1 MRWLIRLLLRTLLRL
16 RVLGDLAPFGH
27 ADRLLIVSNHHSRL
41 DAVVLGLF
49 LPREPIV
56 IVPSDEPL
64 PWHLRVMLAHVP
76 HEILDLHNAASM
88 KRVLRLLRAGR
99 PVVLFPEG
107 RLVDNGAVMKIYP
120 VPALIALKSGASV
133 LPVHVEGANQWF
145 SRSGSASSFGR
156 WLPAVTLRV
165 FSATRIDGG
174 AAGSARRRRA
184 HATRRLTAIMQTM
197 AVQSH
202 ACKPLFEC
210 FLDAVAAHGRSAL
223 LMEDHGPAP
232 YSYGKI
238 LRMSLA
244 LSRLLRRHTDERENV
259 GVLLPNTVGA
269 VAVVMALSAA
279 RRVPAIFNYS
289 AGSLAV
295 ESARVAAGVRTVITS
310 QKFIEQA
317 HLQALL
323 DALPGCTLIYLE
335 DLKREFGFL
344 DKFWLIAFAMR
355 FPRLAIARQSTLDPA
370 VVLFTSGSEDRPK
383 GVVLSHHA
391 IVANIAQIRA
401 VFDFS
406 PADKVLNPLP
416 LYHAY
421 SFTAGVMLPL
431 LTGTRVML
439 FISPLRYRAIPEI
452 AYKRDCTILFG
463 TSTFLSF
470 YARHAHPMDF
480 SRLRYVISGGEK
492 LSAEVA
498 RTWME
503 KFGVRIMEGYGS
515 TECAPVIALATPA
528 AFRRGAVGTFLPGID
543 HRIEPLEGVDTG
555 GVLHVRGPNLML
567 GYYRYQNPGV
577 IEAPKSS
584 VGEGWYDTGDVVD
597 LDVDGLVSISG
608 RVRRFAKIAGEMVSL
623 DMIEH
628 VAREASPDFHHAA
641 VLNVQDFGG
650 ETTVLFTTDHRLT
663 RSRLLEA
670 AKALGTHDL
679 SVARR
684 LVALQA
690 LPLLGSGKIDYFA
703 LKSLI
708 EGDAVKRLLAAAMLN
723 ATNADAQSAP
733 PTSSK

>member
-1 MRWLIRLLLRTLLRL
+1 MSYLIRLLLRLLYRV

-27 ADRLLIVSNHHSRL
+27 ADRLLIVADHHSRL
-41 DAVVLGLF
+41 DAIVLALF
-49 LPREPIV
+49 LPRDPVV
-56 IVPSDEPL
+56 IVPPEETVSRL
-64 PWHLRVMLAHVP
+64 SRWLLSHIR
-76 HEILDLHNAASM
+76 HEILDLNNPLSM

-107 RLVDNGAVMKIYP
+107 RIVENGAVMKIYP
-120 VPALIALKSGASV
+120 VPALVALKSGASV
-133 LPVHVEGANQWF
+133 LPARVQGAGQWL
-145 SRSGSASSFGR
+145 SRSGSAS
-156 WLPAVTLRV
+156 WLPAITLRV
-165 FSATRIDGG
+165 FSPTRIDGG

-184 HATRRLTAIMQTM
+184 FATRRLAAIMQAM

-202 ACKPLFEC
+202 PCKPLFEC
-210 FLDAVAAHGRSAL
+210 FLDAVSAHGRKTL
-223 LMEDHGPAP
+223 LMEDQGEKP
-232 YSYGKI
+232 YSYGDI

-244 LSRLLRRHTDERENV
+244 LSRLLRRCTADRENV
-259 GVLLPNTVGA
+259 GVLLPNMVSA

-289 AGSLAV
+289 AGPLAV

-310 QKFIEQA
+310 RRFIEQA
-317 HLQALL
+317 HLQPLL
-323 DALPGCTLIYLE
+323 DVLPGCTVIYLE
-335 DLKREFGFL
+335 DLRARFGFG
-344 DKFWLIAFAMR
+344 DKFWLIAFALRM
-355 FPRLAIARQSTLDPA
+355 PRLAIAKQSTLDPA
-370 VVLFTSGSEDRPK
+370 VVLFTSGTEDRPK

-391 IVANIAQIRA
+391 IVANVAQIRA

-431 LTGTRVML
+431 ITGTRVNL

-470 YARHAHPMDF
+470 YARYANPMDF
-480 SRLRYVISGGEK
+480 SRLRHVISGGEK

-498 RTWME
+498 RVWME

-515 TECAPVIALATPA
+515 TECAPVISLATPA
-528 AFRRGAVGTFLPGID
+528 AFRRGAVGTFLPAVE
-543 HRIEPLEGVDTG
+543 HQIEPVEGIEKG

-597 LDVDGLVSISG
+597 IDHDGLLSISG
-608 RVRRFAKIAGEMVSL
+608 RVKRFAKIAGEMVSL

-650 ETTVLFTTDHRLT
+650 ETTVLFTTDPWLT

-670 AKALGTHDL
+670 ARQLGTHDL

-684 LVALQA
+684 LVLLKE
-690 LPLLGSGKIDYFA
+690 LPVLGSGKIDYVA

-708 EGDAVKRLLAAAMLN
+708 EGDAVKRLLAAAMMVPQEK
-723 ATNADAQSAP
+723 AEPRPAS
-733 PTSSK
+733 

>member
-1 MRWLIRLLLRTLLRL
+1 MPALIRFLLRLLLRA
-16 RVLGDLAPFGH
+16 RVIGDLAPFGH
-27 ADRLLIVSNHHSRL
+27 ADRLMIVANHHSRM
-41 DAVVLGLF
+41 DAVVLGLL
-49 LPREPIV
+49 LPREPV
-56 IVPSDEPL
+56 VVLPTDESL
-64 PWHLRVMLAHVP
+64 GWFTRRLLAHVR
-76 HEILDLHNAASM
+76 HEILDLNNPQSM

-107 RLVDNGAVMKIYP
+107 RIVDNGAVMKVYP

-133 LPVHVEGANQWF
+133 LPVHVEGAGQWF
-145 SRSGSASSFGR
+145 SRSGSASWLRR
-156 WLPAVTLRV
+156 WLPTITLRV
-165 FSATRIDGG
+165 FSPTRIDGG
-174 AAGSARRRRA
+174 PAGSARRRRA
-184 HATRRLTAIMQTM
+184 FATRRLTAVMQTM

-210 FLDAVAAHGRSAL
+210 FLDAVAAHGRSAA
-223 LMEDHGPAP
+223 LMEDQGDKVH
-232 YSYGKI
+232 SYGDI

-244 LSRLLRRHTDERENV
+244 LSRLLRRLTAERENI
-259 GVLLPNTVGA
+259 GVLLPNVVSA

-289 AGSLAV
+289 AGPLAV
-295 ESARVAAGVRTVITS
+295 ESARVAANINTVITS
-310 QKFIEQA
+310 RRFIEQA
-317 HLQALL
+317 HLQPLL
-323 DALPGCTLIYLE
+323 DVLPGCNIIYME
-335 DLKREFGFL
+335 DLHSQFRFA
-344 DKFWLIAFAMR
+344 DKLWLVAFALR

-391 IVANIAQIRA
+391 IVANVAQMRA

-406 PADKVLNPLP
+406 PADKILNPLP

-431 LTGTRVML
+431 ITGTRVNL

-470 YARHAHPMDF
+470 YARYANPMDF
-480 SRLRYVISGGEK
+480 ARLRHVISGGEK
-492 LSAEVA
+492 LSPEVA
-498 RTWME
+498 RVWME
-503 KFGVRIMEGYGS
+503 KFGVRIMEGYGC
-515 TECAPVIALATPA
+515 TECAPVISLATPA
-528 AFRRGAVGTFLPGID
+528 AFRRSAVGNFLPGVEY
-543 HRIEPLEGVDTG
+543 RIEPMDGVDRG
-555 GVLHVRGPNLML
+555 GVLHVRGPNLMS

-597 LDVDGLVSISG
+597 VDQDGMVSISG
-608 RVRRFAKIAGEMVSL
+608 RVKRFAKIAGEMVSL

-641 VLNVQDFGG
+641 ILNVQEFSG
-650 ETTVLFTTDHRLT
+650 ETTVLFTTDPRLT
-663 RSRLLEA
+663 RGRLLES
-670 AKALGTHDL
+670 AKQLGTHDL

-684 LVALQA
+684 LVPIGE
-690 LPLLGSGKIDYFA
+690 LPLLATGKIDYITLKA
-703 LKSLI
+703 LT
-708 EGDAVKRLLAAAMLN
+708 EGDAVRRLLAAAMMRPVESPE
-723 ATNADAQSAP
+723 DAP
-733 PTSSK
+733 PTSSN

>member
-1 MRWLIRLLLRTLLRL
+1 MSFLLRWLLRVLFRV

-27 ADRLLIVSNHHSRL
+27 ADRLLIVANHHSRL
-41 DAVVLGLF
+41 DAVVLALF
-49 LPREPIV
+49 LPREPVV
-56 IVPSDEPL
+56 IVPPDEPASGFIRWL
-64 PWHLRVMLAHVP
+64 FSHIR
-76 HEILDLHNAASM
+76 HEVLDLNNPLSM

-107 RLVDNGAVMKIYP
+107 RIVENGAVMKIYP
-120 VPALIALKSGASV
+120 VPALLALKSGASV
-133 LPVHVEGANQWF
+133 LPVHVEGASQWF
-145 SRSGSASSFGR
+145 SRSGSASWLRR
-156 WLPAVTLRV
+156 WLPSVTLRV
-165 FSATRIDGG
+165 FSPTRIDGG

-184 HATRRLTAIMQTM
+184 FATRRLAAVMQTM
-197 AVQSH
+197 AVHSH

-210 FLDAVAAHGRSAL
+210 FLDAISAHGRSTL
-223 LMEDHGPAP
+223 IMEDQGDQAH
-232 YSYGKI
+232 SYGDI

-244 LSRLLRRHTDERENV
+244 LSRLLRRVTADRESI
-259 GVLLPNTVGA
+259 GVLLPNVVSA

-289 AGSLAV
+289 AGPLGV
-295 ESARVAAGVRTVITS
+295 ESAQVAAGVRTVITS
-310 QKFIEQA
+310 RRFIEQA
-317 HLQALL
+317 HLQPLL
-323 DALPGCTLIYLE
+323 DVLPGCTIIYLE
-335 DLKREFGFL
+335 DLRSQFRL
-344 DKFWLIAFAMR
+344 ADKIWLLGFAMR
-355 FPRLAIARQSTLDPA
+355 FPRLVAPRQSTLDPA

-391 IVANIAQIRA
+391 ILANISQMRA

-406 PADKVLNPLP
+406 PTDKILNPLP

-431 LTGTRVML
+431 ITGTRVNL

-470 YARHAHPMDF
+470 YARYANPMDF
-480 SRLRYVISGGEK
+480 SGLRHVISGGEK
-492 LSAEVA
+492 LSPEVA
-498 RTWME
+498 RVWME

-515 TECAPVIALATPA
+515 TECAPVLSLATPA
-528 AFRRGAVGTFLPGID
+528 SYRRGAVGTFLPAVEY
-543 HRIEPLEGVDTG
+543 RIEPMDGIHTG

-584 VGEGWYDTGDVVD
+584 IGEGWYDTGDVVD
-597 LDVDGLVSISG
+597 IDHDGLVTISG
-608 RVRRFAKIAGEMVSL
+608 RIKRFAKIAGEMVSL

-628 VAREASPDFHHAA
+628 VAREASADFHHAA

-650 ETTVLFTTDHRLT
+650 ETTVLFTTDPRLT
-663 RSRLLEA
+663 RGRLLEA
-670 AKALGTHDL
+670 AKQLGTHDL

-684 LVALQA
+684 LVPIRE
-690 LPLLGSGKIDYFA
+690 LPLLASGKIDYVT
-703 LKSLI
+703 LKTLI
-708 EGDAVKRLLAAAMLN
+708 EGDAVKRLLAAAML
-723 ATNADAQSAP
+723 APQEADSR
-733 PTSSK
+733 PTQ